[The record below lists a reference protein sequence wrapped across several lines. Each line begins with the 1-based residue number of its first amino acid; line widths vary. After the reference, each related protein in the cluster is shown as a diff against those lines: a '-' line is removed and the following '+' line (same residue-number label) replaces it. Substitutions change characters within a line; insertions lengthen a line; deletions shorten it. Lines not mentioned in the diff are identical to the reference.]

1 MQNQWLP
8 GVFPFW
14 RRHRGKFFLYEKA
27 VKNNKNPPVQTAI
40 AKKHCCFLYKIDK
53 NIWTLK

>member
-14 RRHRGKFFLYEKA
+14 RCHRGKFFLYEKA
-27 VKNNKNPPVQTAI
+27 VKKQQDPARTDSNRQ
-40 AKKHCCFLYKIDK
+40 K
-53 NIWTLK
+53 NIAASYIK

>member
-14 RRHRGKFFLYEKA
+14 RCHRGKFFLDEKA
-27 VKNNKNPPVQTAI
+27 VKNNKTPPVQTAI
-40 AKKHCCFLYKIDK
+40 AKK
-53 NIWTLK
+53 TLLLPI